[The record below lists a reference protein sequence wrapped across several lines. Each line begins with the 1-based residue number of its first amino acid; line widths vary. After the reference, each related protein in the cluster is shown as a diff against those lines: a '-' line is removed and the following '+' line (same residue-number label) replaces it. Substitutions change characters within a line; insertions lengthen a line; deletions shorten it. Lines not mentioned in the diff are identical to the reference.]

1 MACKHLKKCSTFFVI
16 REMKIKTTQRF
27 PLIPIRMAKT
37 NKQTKT
43 NNNKKTKL
51 R

>member
-16 REMKIKTTQRF
+16 RAMKIKTTQRF
-27 PLIPIRMAKT
+27 PLIPMIIAKT
-37 NKQTKT
+37 NKQTNKQT
-43 NNNKKTKL
+43 KKTKL